1 VTGVL
6 DAADSV
12 TVKARS
18 VVPLLSWITEASVTD
33 SVGRT
38 GGGVVDELSSTRLLA
53 VVLPLPVAA

>member
-38 GGGVVDELSSTRLLA
+38 GVVVGELSSMRLLA